1 MLAVPPGL
9 GHCGYPICGAELAV
23 DPARLHPF
31 LLSTAAT
38 PLVSV
43 CLLQVY
49 RALEVL
55 KFSASMEK
63 VYFTPQSMSV
73 GTHHPQPMKMD
84 FLPPE
89 LSKTGQITPFE

>member
-1 MLAVPPGL
+1 
-9 GHCGYPICGAELAV
+9 
-23 DPARLHPF
+23 
-31 LLSTAAT
+31 
-38 PLVSV
+38 
-43 CLLQVY
+43 
-49 RALEVL
+49 
-55 KFSASMEK
+55 MEK